1 MSEENITNIPYST
14 EISEISEL
22 KNFVGEELGLSEW
35 TEITQDQINT
45 FAKVTGDN
53 QWIHTN
59 AELCEKHSPFKK
71 TSRTWILNTISS
83 F

>member
-22 KNFVGEELGLSEW
+22 KNFVGKELGLSEW

-45 FAKVTGDN
+45 FAKV
-53 QWIHTN
+53 
-59 AELCEKHSPFKK
+59 
-71 TSRTWILNTISS
+71 RR
-83 F
+83 

>member
-1 MSEENITNIPYST
+1 MSKENITNIPYST

-22 KNFVGEELGLSEW
+22 KNFVGKELGLSEW

-59 AELCEKHSPFKK
+59 AELCKK
-71 TSRTWILNTISS
+71 ILLLKNQSHMDS
-83 F
+83 